1 MRKKGIRVKREQWL
15 RSKPLRTIEDY
26 EVDDNG
32 NIVLIVEVEEK
43 GVLAKIL
50 KLFSIVPPPKYK
62 KIVLDRIG
70 SKVWLLCDGKHTID
84 DIVRVVMKETG
95 LSRRNVEIAVYNY
108 INQLVMKGLVQLQIP
123 LEEDSSG

>member
-1 MRKKGIRVKREQWL
+1 MRNKGIRVKREQWL

-43 GVLAKIL
+43 GVLTKIL